1 MGTSIGQAIDYFI
14 SGTNAVTGTTLLQD
28 LQAADPTAILVD
40 AYPTQQSQSML
51 FIGRTDPENA
61 QAPNGAQ
68 SPVTLG
74 LGTRDEEY
82 SIPCFI
88 SVVRQGPQQKPARD
102 AALALLDVLNHW
114 LAADP
119 KLGGVLKNGRYA
131 YLSTVSLVQTRDT
144 EDAGD
149 TGSLRQAWLTFDILA
164 RNHYTP

>member
-1 MGTSIGQAIDYFI
+1 MGTSIGQAIDYFCY
-14 SGTNAVTGTTLLQD
+14 GVNPKTGTTL
-28 LQAADPTAILVD
+28 AADLVAVDSTAVLVD
-40 AYPTQQSQSML
+40 AYPLQQSQSMV
-51 FIGRTDPENA
+51 FIGRTDPANA

-68 SPVTLG
+68 QPVTLG

-88 SVVRQGPQQKPARD
+88 SVVRQGPAQKPARD
-102 AALALLDVLNHW
+102 AAIALLDVVNRW

-119 KLGGVLKNGRYA
+119 TLGGALKGGRIA

-144 EDAGD
+144 EDTGEAG
-149 TGSLRQAWLTFDILA
+149 SIRLAWLTFDILA